1 MSYSG
6 SRLCYDADSHLMEL
20 PDFFKEFA
28 DPADRDQ
35 LPDLNVSSGGRFGE
49 AVALFAKTK
58 RLAPE
63 EVASQVALGDKLV
76 TGPKGYFAL
85 GAFNRE
91 ERKQALDQLGF
102 RRQLVFSTFAAGTVF
117 RKIKGS
123 VELQYAAARAH
134 NRAMAHFCE
143 LDPRLMG
150 IAALPLVSIPH
161 AMAELDNI
169 IRLGLKAVWIPHQPA
184 GDKSPGHTDLDPVWA
199 KMSEAGLPFALH
211 VGGDPLQMDP
221 AWINN
226 GRPVPTDW
234 LGGGENLRGKDMT
247 VLHHAAET
255 FISVLVFDGVFQR
268 HEKLR
273 GVVVELGCGWV
284 PEMLV
289 RLDWTHKNWQRSEPL
304 LAELT
309 MPPSQQIIARMA
321 ITPYP
326 FEDVGD
332 IVRRSDPRLY
342 MFASDYPHTEGSK
355 SPMERFD
362 KFLEGHDQATKDLFY
377 FGNFARQ
384 FELSPEA
391 APRQA
396 MQAAE

>member
-1 MSYSG
+1 MTYAG
-6 SRLCYDADSHLMEL
+6 ARLCYDADSHLMEL

-28 DPADRDQ
+28 NPADREA
-35 LPDLNVSSGGRFGE
+35 LPDVVVSSGGQFGE
-49 AVALFAKTK
+49 AVAKFAKTK
-58 RLAPE
+58 RHEPDD
-63 EVASQVALGDKLV
+63 VASQVALGDKLV

-91 ERKQALDQLGF
+91 ERRQALDQLGF
-102 RRQLVFSTFAAGTVF
+102 RKQLVFSTFAAGTVF

-123 VELQYAAARAH
+123 IDLQYAAARAH
-134 NRAMAHFCE
+134 NRAMAHFCGA
-143 LDPRLMG
+143 DPRMMG

-169 IRLGLKAVWIPHQPA
+169 IRLGLKACWVPHQPA
-184 GDKSPGHTDLDPVWA
+184 GDKSPGHLDLDPIWA
-199 KMSEAGLPFALH
+199 KLAEAGIPFALH

-221 AWINN
+221 AWMNN
-226 GRPVPTDW
+226 GRPIPTDW

-268 HEKLR
+268 HPKLK

-304 LAELT
+304 LAELKT
-309 MPPSQQIIARMA
+309 SPSQQIIEHMA
-321 ITPYP
+321 VTPYP

-332 IVRRSDPRLY
+332 IIRRSDPRLY
-342 MFASDYPHTEGSK
+342 MFASDYPHTEGSRT
-355 SPMERFD
+355 PMERFD
-362 KFLEGHDQATKDLFY
+362 KFLEGHPQSTIDAFY

-384 FELSPEA
+384 FALAPEPA
-391 APRQA
+391 I
-396 MQAAE
+396 QAAE